1 MEAYRDQ
8 YATLFNNGNGVVVL
22 GISVDAD
29 TTLASWARDAKFPM
43 TFVSDTGHAIG
54 SAYGVYSDKAAMDS
68 RVVFVIA
75 PNGKITYRAPFNVMS
90 ADAYT
95 TLGNEVKKAGGK

>member
-8 YATLFNNGNGVVVL
+8 YATIFNNGNGVVVL

-29 TTLASWARDAKFPM
+29 TTLASWAKDSKFPM
-43 TFVSDTGHAIG
+43 TFVSDTGAAIG
-54 SAYGVYSDKAAMDS
+54 KAYGVYNAEYKMDT
-68 RVVFVIA
+68 RVVFVISPA
-75 PNGKITYRAPFNVMS
+75 GKITYRAPFNVMS

-95 TLGNEVKKAGGK
+95 KLGDEVKRAMK

>member
-8 YATLFNNGNGVVVL
+8 YATIFNNGNGVVVL

-29 TTLASWARDAKFPM
+29 TTLAAWARESRFPM
-43 TFVSDTGHAIG
+43 TFVSDTGAAIAR
-54 SAYGVYSDKAAMDS
+54 AYGILKGENYS
-68 RVVFVIA
+68 RVVVVIA
-75 PNGKITYRAPFNVMS
+75 PNGKISYRAPFNVMS

-95 TLGNEVKKAGGK
+95 RLGDEVKKTLK

>member
-22 GISVDAD
+22 GISMDPD
-29 TTLASWARDAKFPM
+29 TALASWARDAKFPM
-43 TFVSDTGHAIG
+43 TFVSDTGHAIA
-54 SAYGVYSDKAAMDS
+54 SAYGVYDDKTSSYS
-68 RVVFVIA
+68 RIVFVIA
-75 PNGKITYRAPFNVMS
+75 PNGKVTYRSKFNVMS

-95 TLGNEVKKAGGK
+95 TLGNEVKKASIR

>member
-8 YATLFNNGNGVVVL
+8 YAKLFKNGNGVVVL

-29 TTLASWARDAKFPM
+29 TTLYAWARDSKFPM

-54 SAYGVYSDKAAMDS
+54 SAYGLYKAENKMDS
-68 RVVFVIA
+68 RIVFVIA
-75 PNGKITYRAPFNVMS
+75 PDGKVTYRAPFNVMS

-95 TLGNEVKKAGGK
+95 TLGQEVAKAGQ

>member
-8 YATLFNNGNGVVVL
+8 YATLFNNGNGVAVL

-29 TTLASWARDAKFPM
+29 TTLASWARDAHFPM
-43 TFVSDTGHAIG
+43 TFVSDTGHVIG
-54 SAYGVYSDKAAMDS
+54 SAFGVYNETYKQDT
-68 RVVFVIA
+68 RVVFVVA
-75 PNGKITYRAPFNVMS
+75 PSGKITYRANFNVMS

-95 TLGNEVKKAGGK
+95 TLGNEVKKAGK

>member
-8 YATLFNNGNGVVVL
+8 YAKLFKNGNGVVVL

-29 TTLASWARDAKFPM
+29 TILNSWARDAKFPM
-43 TFVSDTGHAIG
+43 TFVSDTGHVIG
-54 SAYGVYSDKAAMDS
+54 SAYGVYNTEAKMDS
-68 RVVFVIA
+68 RIVFVIA
-75 PNGKITYRAPFNVMS
+75 PNGKVTYRAPFNVMS

-95 TLGNEVKKAGGK
+95 TLGQEVAKAGQ

>member
-8 YATLFNNGNGVVVL
+8 YATLFNNGNGVAVL
-22 GISVDAD
+22 GISVDPD

-43 TFVSDTGHAIG
+43 TFVSDTGHVIG
-54 SAYGVYSDKAAMDS
+54 SAYGVYDEKNAMDS
-68 RVVFVIA
+68 RIVFVIA
-75 PNGKITYRAPFNVMS
+75 PNGKITYRAKFNVMS

-95 TLGNEVKKAGGK
+95 TLGNEVKTAAGH

>member
-8 YATLFNNGNGVVVL
+8 YATIFNSGNGVVVL

-43 TFVSDTGHAIG
+43 TFVSDTAHAIG
-54 SAYGVYSDKAAMDS
+54 TAYDVYNPIAGMDS
-68 RVVFVIA
+68 RIVIVIA
-75 PNGKITYRAPFNVMS
+75 PSGKVTYRAPFNVMS

-95 TLGNEVKKAGGK
+95 KLGDEVKKAGR

>member
-29 TTLASWARDAKFPM
+29 TALASWARDAHFPM

-54 SAYGVYSDKAAMDS
+54 SAFGVYNEQYKEDT
-68 RVVFVIA
+68 RVVFVISPA
-75 PNGKITYRAPFNVMS
+75 GKVTYRAPFNVMS

-95 TLGNEVKKAGGK
+95 KLGDEVKKAGK

>member
-29 TTLASWARDAKFPM
+29 TTLASWAKDAKFPM
-43 TFVSDTGHAIG
+43 TFVSDTGGVIG
-54 SAYGVYSDKAAMDS
+54 KAYGVWLEKNKLDS
-68 RVVFVIA
+68 RVVFVISPA
-75 PNGKITYRAPFNVMS
+75 GKVTYRAPFNVMS

-95 TLGNEVKKAGGK
+95 KLGDKVKQAMK

>member
-8 YATLFNNGNGVVVL
+8 YATLFKNGNGVVVI

-29 TTLASWARDAKFPM
+29 TTLAAWAHDAKFPM
-43 TFVSDTGHAIG
+43 TFVSDTGHVIG
-54 SAYGVYSDKAAMDS
+54 SAYGVYNTVAQMDS

-75 PNGKITYRAPFNVMS
+75 PNGKVTYRAPFNVMS

-95 TLGNEVKKAGGK
+95 TLGQEVGKAGQ

>member
-8 YATLFNNGNGVVVL
+8 YAKLFKNGSGVVVL

-29 TTLASWARDAKFPM
+29 TTLNAWARDSKFPM
-43 TFVSDTGHAIG
+43 TFVSDTGHVIG
-54 SAYGVYSDKAAMDS
+54 SAYGVYKEENKMDS
-68 RVVFVIA
+68 RIVFVIA
-75 PNGKITYRAPFNVMS
+75 PNGKVTYRAPFNVMS

-95 TLGNEVKKAGGK
+95 TLGQEVAKAGQ